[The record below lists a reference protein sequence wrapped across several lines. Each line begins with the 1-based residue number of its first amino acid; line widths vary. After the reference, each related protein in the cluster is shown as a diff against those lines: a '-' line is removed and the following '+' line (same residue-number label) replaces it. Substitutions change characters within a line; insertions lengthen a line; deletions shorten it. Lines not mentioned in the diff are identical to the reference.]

1 MKVNPVEPTDIR
13 TRLRDGAE
21 AEATAPNRA
30 VVSQVLAPRG
40 FLSGREEDG
49 LRDLLAYGHYARAT
63 QDGREPVRAEG
74 DPATADM
81 VERYR
86 AQANAELHAFA
97 FRYMHNQAETIRQ
110 EAVREQLG
118 RLRQPPGLGKLVVAN
133 LLGLGFAFLVWFS
146 LTNPDRAAAL
156 VDRASAV
163 LRSLG
168 A

>member
-13 TRLRDGAE
+13 TRLREGAE
-21 AEATAPNRA
+21 AEAAAPNRA

-63 QDGREPVRAEG
+63 QEGREPVRAEG
-74 DPATADM
+74 DPATTDM
-81 VERYR
+81 IERYR

-97 FRYMHNQAETIRQ
+97 FRYMHNQAEAIRQ

-118 RLRQPPGLGKLVVAN
+118 RMRQPPGMGKLVLAN
-133 LLGLGFAFLVWFS
+133 LVGLGFAALLWFS
-146 LTNPDRAAAL
+146 LTDPDRAAAL
-156 VDRASAV
+156 VDPAGAV

>member
-13 TRLRDGAE
+13 TRLREGADAE
-21 AEATAPNRA
+21 AGAPGRA

-63 QDGREPVRAEG
+63 QEGREPVRAEG
-74 DPATADM
+74 DPATLDM
-81 VERYR
+81 IERYR

-110 EAVREQLG
+110 DAVREHLG
-118 RLRQPPGLGKLVVAN
+118 RLRPPPGLAKLVLAN
-133 LLGLGFAFLVWFS
+133 LVGLGLAGLAW
-146 LTNPDRAAAL
+146 LTLSDPDRVATM

-163 LRSLG
+163 LRGLG